1 MKPQFVFSSLIV
13 GKKPEITG
21 YPPEVMQFMLWEQ
34 NIFLTCIVEGVPYP
48 RVNWYFSGGP
58 NESQIAVPNDKTNFY
73 VFDNGTMVIRKFIPA
88 VYKCVAMNILGSSER
103 TIHVQTPMTIEVQ
116 RDVLAVQGWSFN
128 WSCRVEGLPKPKV
141 FWADKKKD
149 PIREGNRFITKFPE
163 ELRIRELRMSD
174 TGRYYCVA
182 YRNETRE
189 FKWTELRLNVYETDS
204 LTIKS
209 SPKNITHAFIGKTL
223 TLRCEFDS
231 KAPLTIKWGIK
242 GLEEFPD
249 YYRMQDYGSTFEIT
263 DVGESD
269 NAQYYC
275 SASNGFKTV
284 TVYTHLST
292 YKSTEWNPSNITVYV
307 GGSVWFHCDA
317 QETPRFPFKVAWLKT
332 GQGSK
337 MLDKKRFHVI
347 ANGSI
352 HITDIRLS
360 DEGKYF
366 CMSNTNL
373 RQTFGTRYLLVRGKN
388 PFRVTFWNLNFTKE
402 PINFV

>member
-1 MKPQFVFSSLIV
+1 
-13 GKKPEITG
+13 
-21 YPPEVMQFMLWEQ
+21 
-34 NIFLTCIVEGVPYP
+34 
-48 RVNWYFSGGP
+48 
-58 NESQIAVPNDKTNFY
+58 
-73 VFDNGTMVIRKFIPA
+73 
-88 VYKCVAMNILGSSER
+88 
-103 TIHVQTPMTIEVQ
+103 
-116 RDVLAVQGWSFN
+116 
-128 WSCRVEGLPKPKV
+128 
-141 FWADKKKD
+141 
-149 PIREGNRFITKFPE
+149 
-163 ELRIRELRMSD
+163 
-174 TGRYYCVA
+174 
-182 YRNETRE
+182 
-189 FKWTELRLNVYETDS
+189 
-204 LTIKS
+204 
-209 SPKNITHAFIGKTL
+209 
-223 TLRCEFDS
+223 
-231 KAPLTIKWGIK
+231 
-242 GLEEFPD
+242 
-249 YYRMQDYGSTFEIT
+249 MQDYGSKFEIT

-373 RQTFGTRYLLVRGKN
+373 RQTFGTRYLLVREN
-388 PFRVTFWNLNFTKE
+388 PNGSDAHETPHLVSAARKEFRSHFSVLILVIAVIYTLFL
-402 PINFV
+402 